1 MSRSFSVDAIVLA
14 TYNVGEADRFCIL
27 FTRDRGRIAARASAA
42 RKPGS
47 RLGGVLLPFQ
57 RVEAELREWSSG
69 YIITGA
75 RRHPACRRTGELAQ
89 FLLASEITEL
99 LLMLLEEDEA
109 APELFES
116 IAEGLRSTASSP
128 LPHTVRILHLLGHM
142 PSTDMPHFSTFSA
155 EEKIC
160 IEQWTKGD
168 CETSMLS
175 SKAERTLSSL
185 CENILS
191 NHAGK
196 KQKAPGITRAMTLVA

>member
-47 RLGGVLLPFQ
+47 RLGGALLPFQ

-75 RRHPACRRTGELAQ
+75 RRHPACKRTGELAQ
-89 FLLASEITEL
+89 FLAAAEITEM
-99 LLMLLEEDEA
+99 LLMLLEEGEA
-109 APELFES
+109 APELFDS
-116 IAEGLRSTASSP
+116 IAEGLRSTTSSP
-128 LPHTVRILHLLGHM
+128 LAHTVRILHLLGHM
-142 PSTDMPHFSTFSA
+142 PSTDMPHFATFTA

-160 IEQWTKGD
+160 IEQWTKGE

-175 SKAERTLSSL
+175 SRAERTLSSL

-191 NHAGK
+191 NHTGK
-196 KQKAPGITRAMTLVA
+196 KQKAAGIARAMTLVI